1 MKKEPFD
8 DELSMDKIDDYN
20 ETPPEKKK
28 TLIKVIIA
36 VLAVAVV
43 LGGLKYYYS
52 DDDYIGT
59 QEHPGIRR

>member
-1 MKKEPFD
+1 MKKEDFD

-20 ETPPEKKK
+20 ETPPEKKRVL
-28 TLIKVIIA
+28 TQVIVIIL
-36 VLAVAVV
+36 VVAAI

-59 QEHPGIRR
+59 KEHPGIRK